1 MKDGIPNIQTQPEQ
15 KPAKKLPENAA
26 LMNPIMLLN
35 QMHPSAKYEE
45 LGKTG
50 TPPHILFT
58 IKCTVGNQSFVGT
71 GKFIS
76 FNLIKIII
84 SLSFTIL
91 FTGPNKKA
99 ARKQATFEA
108 CKTLLGIQYSP
119 DILEGTSPAK
129 STSMETA

>member
-1 MKDGIPNIQTQPEQ
+1 MISRASSFVSLTDSNASTKDGIPSIQGQPEQ

-50 TPPHILFT
+50 APPHIQFT
-58 IKCTVGNQSFVGT
+58 IKCIVGNQSFVG
-71 GKFIS
+71 
-76 FNLIKIII
+76 
-84 SLSFTIL
+84 
-91 FTGPNKKA
+91 TGPNKKA

-108 CKTLLGIQYSP
+108 CKTLLGIQYPP
-119 DILEGTSPAK
+119 DILQGTSNKEAP
-129 STSMETA
+129 METS